1 MMPLSTA
8 HLRASS
14 EYLYRIHTV
23 PIPRVRACVRAL
35 SLYLYLYLR
44 LYL

>member
-1 MMPLSTA
+1 MVSHANFSLK
-8 HLRASS
+8 SS
-14 EYLYRIHTV
+14 EHTIA
-23 PIPRVRACVRAL
+23 IPRVRAIVRAL